1 MIAKP
6 KKPSFNLYAFA
17 AASFLLP
24 LVGFFVYATHN
35 PAAFLFLALALI
47 LNIVLLVSF
56 HHRLQKKQSV
66 IVLQKEEYFE
76 KANLLKGELEREA
89 QTIESFHRKIVSYS
103 QLKDLTEK
111 LSLCLNLEETSGT
124 LSFEVNK
131 LFGDKDITVILYLF
145 HSSTGE
151 LGISSS
157 QKGQMQVSLKA
168 KKGDLFDQWVVKTLN
183 PLLVEDAKSDFR
195 FDIEKIISED
205 SRPIR
210 SLISAPMLVGDKT
223 LGILRVDSTLAQY
236 FTTDDLRFLR
246 TIADLTSVAI
256 ENAQLYQKIEEMAI
270 RDGLTGLYLR
280 RHMMERLNEEISRE
294 LRRGRELCFLMIDL
308 DRFKQYNDTFGHTA
322 GDIVLRTVAGILTG
336 HFSRPGNLV
345 CRYGG
350 EEFCVLL
357 PDCPKAKAVELADE
371 IRTKIQEREIV
382 LRRQKTHVTVSVGVA
397 SFPKDAKAKED
408 LIYKAD
414 EALYKAK
421 EGGRNKVV
429 PAS

>member
-6 KKPSFNLYAFA
+6 KRPLFKLYAVV

-24 LVGFFVYATHN
+24 LVGFFVYATRNH
-35 PAAFLFLALALI
+35 AAFLFLAAALAV
-47 LNIVLLVSF
+47 NIVLLVSF
-56 HHRLQKKQSV
+56 HRRLQKKQSH
-66 IVLQKEEYFE
+66 IVLLKEEYFE
-76 KANLLKGELEREA
+76 KANLLKGELEREWES
-89 QTIESFHRKIVSYS
+89 IESFHRKILSYS

-111 LSLCLNLEETSGT
+111 LSLCLNLEETSNT
-124 LSFEVNK
+124 LSTEVNK
-131 LFGDKDITVILYLF
+131 LFGHKDITVILYLF

-157 QKGQMQVSLKA
+157 QKGQMQVNLKA
-168 KKGDLFDQWVVKTLN
+168 KKGDLFDQWVVKTMH
-183 PLLVEDAKSDFR
+183 PLLIEDARSDFR
-195 FDIEKIISED
+195 FDIEKVMSED
-205 SRPIR
+205 GRSIR
-210 SLISAPMLVGDKT
+210 SLISAPLLVGDKT
-223 LGILRVDSTLAQY
+223 LGILRVDSPLAHH

-256 ENAQLYQKIEEMAI
+256 ENAQLYQKIEELAI

-280 RHMMERLNEEISRE
+280 RHMMDRLGEELNRE

-308 DRFKQYNDTFGHTA
+308 DKFKHYNDNFGHIA
-322 GDIVLRTVAGILTG
+322 GDIVLKTVAGMLG
-336 HFSRPGNLV
+336 EHFNQPGDLV

-357 PDCPKAKAVELADE
+357 PDIPKTKAVELANE
-371 IRTKIQEREIV
+371 LRKKIQAREIV
-382 LRRQKTHVTVSVGVA
+382 LRRQKTNVTVSIGVA
-397 SFPKDAKAKED
+397 SFPKDAQMKEE

-421 EGGRNKVV
+421 EGGRNKAV
-429 PAS
+429 AA